1 MLRLLIDQD
10 LDHVILRGLL
20 LRVPN
25 LDVITAHQVGLSN
38 ATDPELLAW
47 AAQHDRVVVTHD
59 RRTMPYHATSR
70 IARAEKIAGIII
82 VSRQL
87 PVSRVIDDLE
97 IIVSCSDMVEWENIV
112 KHLPL

>member
-1 MLRLLIDQD
+1 
-10 LDHVILRGLL
+10 
-20 LRVPN
+20 
-25 LDVITAHQVGLSN
+25 
-38 ATDPELLAW
+38 
-47 AAQHDRVVVTHD
+47 
-59 RRTMPYHATSR
+59 MPYHATSR

>member
-10 LDHVILRGLL
+10 LDHVILRALL
-20 LRVPN
+20 LRVQN
-25 LDVITAHQVGLSN
+25 LDVITAHQAGLSN
-38 ATDPELLAW
+38 ASDPELLAW
-47 AAQHDRVVVTHD
+47 AAERERVVITHD
-59 RRTMPYHATSR
+59 RRTMPYHATSL